1 MKKRL
6 TLAKQLPKLIAKKDR
21 VRKLKRLQKETR
33 ATGGPSE
40 VRDFSVREGP
50 LVTLSFS
57 RLLSLARIPTS
68 AAHKG
73 VLIVLFAFRVLSF
86 LVA

>member
-33 ATGGPSE
+33 AAGGPSQ
-40 VRDFSVREGP
+40 VRDFPVKEGP

-57 RLLSLARIPTS
+57 HLLNLARMPAG
-68 AAHKG
+68 AAHEG

>member
-33 ATGGPSE
+33 AAGGLSQA
-40 VRDFSVREGP
+40 RDSHVKEGP

-57 RLLSLARIPTS
+57 QQWSLARLPYS
-68 AAHKG
+68 AAHEG

>member
-1 MKKRL
+1 M
-6 TLAKQLPKLIAKKDR
+6 IAKKDR
-21 VRKLKRLQKETR
+21 VKTKEASKRDNGHSRADLGTETTLVRK
-33 ATGGPSE
+33 
-40 VRDFSVREGP
+40 GP

-57 RLLSLARIPTS
+57 HLLNLARIPIG
-68 AAHKG
+68 AAHEG